1 MIKGKSKNEMKKKL
15 LFIAIAGLFT
25 SMANAADLYV
35 RATGSGGA
43 YTTVSAAITAAN
55 NGDRII
61 IQPKTDGSAYVENLT
76 ISKSL
81 TFVSENNY
89 NKYFIKG
96 TININPAA
104 GRVVTI
110 SNLSS
115 GNFTIYNV
123 VATGATTG
131 GRTTIN
137 LMNCYLNNVDTTP
150 ANITTNMSG
159 CTVSGFVYFSHGR
172 MTGNNVDRM
181 TAYNTSSDTS
191 MAASDIEIIGNAV
204 SSWIGS
210 QQSSYNFK
218 FYNNFTS
225 GFGIYN
231 TKTSGSNEIV
241 NNTVYEPNG
250 GDIAPIYI
258 SINGDPGTG
267 GNIAIMNNAIS
278 FVVGQT
284 NACIQNVNNVAIVT
298 ATYNVSTN
306 PFVTEGTITQSNNTG
321 AANMN
326 FNNTAYTVTGMNVNA
341 GNPAVSYTDLDLT
354 RNDAGHYGGS
364 NSWANYFPADNG
376 GRPQVNYLVT
386 PRAVLSTGT
395 LNVSGSAY
403 SK

>member
-1 MIKGKSKNEMKKKL
+1 MKKKL

-35 RATGSGGA
+35 RATGTGGA

-61 IQPKTDGSAYVENLT
+61 IQPKTDGSAYIENLT
-76 ISKSL
+76 INKSL
-81 TFVSENNY
+81 TFVSETNY
-89 NKYFIKG
+89 NKYFIRG

-137 LMNCYLNNVDTTP
+137 LYNCYLNNVDTTP
-150 ANITTNMSG
+150 ANTTTNMSG

-172 MTGNNVDRM
+172 MTGNSVDRM
-181 TAYNTSSDTS
+181 TAYNTSSDNSLATN
-191 MAASDIEIIGNAV
+191 DIEIIGNAV
-204 SSWIGS
+204 TSTIGS
-210 QQSSYNFK
+210 QQTSYNFK

-231 TKTSGSNEIV
+231 TKTSGTNEIV
-241 NNTVYEPNG
+241 NNTIYEPNG

-258 SINGDPGTG
+258 GLNGDPGTG

-284 NACIQNVNNVAIVT
+284 NACIQNINSVATVT

-306 PFVTEGTITQSNNTG
+306 AFVTEGTISQSNNTG

-386 PRAVLSTGT
+386 PRAILSTGT

>member
-1 MIKGKSKNEMKKKL
+1 MKKKL

-35 RATGSGGA
+35 RATGTGGA
-43 YTTVSAAITAAN
+43 YTSVSAAITAAN

-61 IQPKTDGSAYVENLT
+61 IQPKTDGSAYIENLT
-76 ISKSL
+76 INKSL
-81 TFVSENNY
+81 TFVSETNY
-89 NKYFIKG
+89 NKYFIRG

-115 GNFTIYNV
+115 GNFTIYNI

-137 LMNCYLNNVDTTP
+137 LYNCYLNNVDTTP
-150 ANITTNMSG
+150 ANTTTNMSG
-159 CTVSGFVYFSHGR
+159 CTVSGYVFFSHGR
-172 MTGNNVDRM
+172 MTGNNAQRIM
-181 TAYNTSSDTS
+181 AYNTSSDNSLATN
-191 MAASDIEIIGNAV
+191 DIEIIGNATT
-204 SSWIGS
+204 STIGS
-210 QQSSYNFK
+210 QQTSYNFK

-231 TKTSGSNEIV
+231 TKTSGTNEIV
-241 NNTVYEPNG
+241 NNTIYEPNG

-258 SINGDPGTG
+258 GLNGDPGTG
-267 GNIAIMNNAIS
+267 GNITIMNNAIS
-278 FVVGQT
+278 FVVAQT
-284 NACIQNVNNVAIVT
+284 NACIQNINSVATVT
-298 ATYNVSTN
+298 ASYNVSTN
-306 PFVTEGTITQSNNTG
+306 AFVTEGTISQSNNTG

>member
-1 MIKGKSKNEMKKKL
+1 MKKKL
-15 LFIAIAGLFT
+15 LFIAIAGLFN

-35 RATGSGGA
+35 RATGTGGA

-61 IQPKTDGSAYVENLT
+61 IQPKIDGSAYIENLT
-76 ISKSL
+76 INKSL
-81 TFVSENNY
+81 TFVSETNY

-115 GNFTIYNV
+115 GNFTIYNI

-137 LMNCYLNNVDTTP
+137 LFNCYLNNVDTTP
-150 ANITTNMSG
+150 ANTTTNMSG
-159 CTVSGFVYFSHGR
+159 CTVSGYVFFSHGR
-172 MTGNNVDRM
+172 MTGNRAQRIM
-181 TAYNTSSDTS
+181 AYNTSSDNSLATN
-191 MAASDIEIIGNAV
+191 DIEIIGNAT
-204 SSWIGS
+204 SSTIGS
-210 QQSSYNFK
+210 QQTSYNFK

-231 TKTSGSNEIV
+231 TKTSGTNEIL
-241 NNTVYEPNG
+241 NNTIYEPNG
-250 GDIAPIYI
+250 GDIAPIHI
-258 SINGDPGTG
+258 SLNGDPGTG
-267 GNIAIMNNAIS
+267 GNITIMNNAIS
-278 FVVGQT
+278 FVVAQT
-284 NACIQNVNNVAIVT
+284 NACIQNINSVAIVT
-298 ATYNVSTN
+298 ASYNVSTN
-306 PFVTEGTITQSNNTG
+306 AFVTEGTVTQSNNVG

-326 FNNTAYTVTGMNVNA
+326 FNNTTYTVTGANVNA

-364 NSWANYFPADNG
+364 NSWENYWPVDG
-376 GRPQVNYLVT
+376 GNKAQINYLVT
-386 PRAVLSTGT
+386 PRVITIGNT
-395 LNVSGSAY
+395 INISGSGF

>member
-1 MIKGKSKNEMKKKL
+1 MKIKMKKKL
-15 LFIAIAGLFT
+15 LFIAIAGLFN

-35 RATGSGGA
+35 RATGTGGA

-61 IQPKTDGSAYVENLT
+61 IQPKIDGSAYIENLT
-76 ISKSL
+76 INKSL
-81 TFVSENNY
+81 TFVSETNY
-89 NKYFIKG
+89 NKYFIRG

-115 GNFTIYNV
+115 GNFTIYNI

-137 LMNCYLNNVDTTP
+137 LFNCYLNNVDTTP
-150 ANITTNMSG
+150 ANTTTNMSG

-204 SSWIGS
+204 SAWIGS
-210 QQSSYNFK
+210 QQTSYNFK

-231 TKTSGSNEIV
+231 TKTSGTNEIV
-241 NNTVYEPNG
+241 NNTIYEPNG

-258 SINGDPGTG
+258 SLNGDPGTG
-267 GNIAIMNNAIS
+267 GNITIMNNAIS
-278 FVVGQT
+278 FVVAQT
-284 NACIQNVNNVAIVT
+284 NACIQNVNSVATVS

-306 PFVTEGTITQSNNTG
+306 AFITEGTISQSNNTG

-326 FNNTAYTVTGMNVNA
+326 FNNTTYTVTGANVNA

-364 NSWANYFPADNG
+364 NSWANYWPADG
-376 GRPQVNYLVT
+376 GNKAQINYLVT
-386 PRAVLSTGT
+386 PRVITSGNT
-395 LNVSGSAY
+395 LNISGSGF